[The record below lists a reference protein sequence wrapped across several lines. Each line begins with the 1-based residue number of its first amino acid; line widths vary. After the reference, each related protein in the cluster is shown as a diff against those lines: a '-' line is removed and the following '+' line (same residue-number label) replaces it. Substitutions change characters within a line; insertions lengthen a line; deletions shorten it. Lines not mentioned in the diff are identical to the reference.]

1 MRFPTRLALAA
12 ALALSFALPAQA
24 EKLVIEGRAAQAL
37 HCATMLLIVGGVL
50 YEVGEISER
59 DYRDSTLGVILILD
73 HVPGTEAQKMQAMKQ
88 RGKKILETRTPEQLS
103 KEFSSTADWCMA
115 KFL

>member
-1 MRFPTRLALAA
+1 LPPALPFATTF
-12 ALALSFALPAQA
+12 ALSFALPAQA

-50 YEVGEISER
+50 YDVGEISET

-73 HVPGTEAQKMQAMKQ
+73 HVPGTDAQKMQAMKQ
-88 RGKKILETRTPEQLS
+88 RGKKILETRTPEQLG
-103 KEFSSTADWCMA
+103 KEFSTTADWCMA